1 MKLEGK
7 SELFRMLAPSRS
19 ATPSIDY
26 PGPRVYGVLSP
37 DDKDDPE
44 GIDFQCEVCR
54 KTFYVPYDE
63 YHGQWDHPPNEPICP
78 ECESDRESRE

>member
-7 SELFRMLAPSRS
+7 SELFRALGGLHPSRS

-54 KTFYVPYDE
+54 KTFYVRDYD
-63 YHGQWDHPPNEPICP
+63 GRWDHPPGEPICP
-78 ECESDRESRE
+78 ECAEE